1 MLTRKLRKHGRP
13 LIIFTLICFL
23 MTILL
28 SLLVG
33 FSGFFVQ

>member
-1 MLTRKLRKHGRP
+1 MLTRKLRQHGRP

-23 MTILL
+23 ATILL

-33 FSGFFVQ
+33 FGGLFI